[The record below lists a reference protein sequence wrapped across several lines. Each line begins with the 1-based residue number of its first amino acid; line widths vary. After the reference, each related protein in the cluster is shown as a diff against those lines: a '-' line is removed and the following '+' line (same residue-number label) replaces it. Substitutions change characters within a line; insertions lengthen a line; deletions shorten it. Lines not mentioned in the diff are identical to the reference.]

1 MIVLHKIRKA
11 KEYIKPLRHK
21 QDIVSSTGGRE
32 ENSSM
37 AKYLLYKDGLEITSS
52 TSPYIYDVIKEV
64 TSYFKLDDSVV
75 KAFVISD
82 REIQAGCYLGLE
94 DECIIRISSELVK
107 LMSRDELKFVLAH
120 EMAHFLCE
128 HGFSS
133 QTTSMFQNQ
142 YQEVTA
148 DRLGLMCCNSLEVA
162 ISALIKSVAG
172 LSKEYIQID
181 IQSYISQMNKYL
193 EHSKGVVNS
202 THPSMVIR
210 ARALIWFSMTETFK
224 TNLTEDFKIKHDSVD
239 EKVENEVEREFKLQ
253 QELNKEELKSK
264 VKFWAM
270 AEVIFEKGKLS
281 KEIQQRISLEF
292 KEGEKDKLM
301 SLFTNFSPDEIKAK
315 IKQELNELTIG
326 CGEGEL
332 EDARDI
338 AQKLVG

>member
-21 QDIVSSTGGRE
+21 QDIVSITVGRE

-239 EKVENEVEREFKLQ
+239 EKVENEVEREFNLQ
-253 QELNKEELKSK
+253 QELNREELKSK

-301 SLFTNFSPDEIKAK
+301 SLFSNFSPDEIKAK